1 MKTSYLVRV
10 AILLLIASSLSG
22 CLWVADDGYYGRGG
36 GGGGHHRG
44 DRGEHHGDRH
54 DRD

>member
-1 MKTSYLVRV
+1 MKKSYLVRV
-10 AILLLIASSLSG
+10 AILLLITSSLSG
-22 CLWVADDGYYGRGG
+22 CLWVVEDDGYGHGG

-54 DRD
+54 